1 MYTTGIGS
9 TRSSHF
15 AANDTVAYLYR
26 TLPRRCH
33 TEDTTY
39 VTITDNLTCLVE
51 NEVADVYGCSITVAV
66 LGKRLVLH
74 AVNDANETD
83 TLEVRIVDDEVGD
96 DMLLSIHAAV
106 EGLCLPTDD
115 GIVLVAIHV
124 EVSHEAHRASQ
135 VNVSSV
141 V

>member
-96 DMLLSIHAAV
+96 DVLRHVADVLKQELGTSRNTLSFWKCPANTYH
-106 EGLCLPTDD
+106 
-115 GIVLVAIHV
+115 
-124 EVSHEAHRASQ
+124 
-135 VNVSSV
+135 
-141 V
+141 